1 MDFSGP
7 GGFIGS
13 LVGDAMTADERKR
26 QLEQIERNRR
36 LYEGLPTTIDFVNEE
51 FENLGPSAY
60 EQIQE
65 DPTLRDAQLRTM
77 QGLQGIA
84 DAGGLD
90 AGARADIAQAQAAN
104 AATSRAKTGN
114 LLDQF
119 TRRGMGGGPG
129 AVVAAMQA
137 QQANTDRAG
146 MEGLQAAGMGA
157 QRKLQALN
165 DVGAMASGVRGQDYR
180 VAGDKAGAQDNVASY
195 NAQARQG
202 VRSRNASR
210 KMDAQGRSIDNT
222 FRQADGVAGTNNDE
236 RDYWA
241 KREKEKMAM
250 WTGGGQA
257 AGSAAG
263 YAAGKFG
270 GP

>member
-7 GGFIGS
+7 GAFLGS
-13 LVGDAMTADERKR
+13 LVGDAMTADERRR

-36 LYEGLPTTIDFVNEE
+36 LYEGLPTEIDFIEE
-51 FENLGPSAY
+51 GVENLGPSAY

-65 DPTLRDAQLRTM
+65 DPALRDAQLRTM
-77 QGLQGIA
+77 QSLQGIA

-104 AATSRAKTGN
+104 AATSRAQTGN
-114 LLDQF
+114 LMDQF
-119 TRRGMGGGPG
+119 RRQGGASSGN
-129 AVVAAMQA
+129 ALLASLQA

-165 DVGAMASGVRGQDYR
+165 DVGALASGVRGQDYR

-202 VRSRNASR
+202 VRSRNAAR
-210 KMDAQGRSIDNT
+210 KMDAQGRSIDNK
-222 FRQADGVAGTNNDE
+222 FRQAGGVAGANNDE
-236 RDYWA
+236 RDYYADEEKKKLA
-241 KREKEKMAM
+241 K
-250 WTGGGQA
+250 WTGIGQA
-257 AGSAAG
+257 AGGAAG
-263 YAAGKFG
+263 YAFG
-270 GP
+270 GG